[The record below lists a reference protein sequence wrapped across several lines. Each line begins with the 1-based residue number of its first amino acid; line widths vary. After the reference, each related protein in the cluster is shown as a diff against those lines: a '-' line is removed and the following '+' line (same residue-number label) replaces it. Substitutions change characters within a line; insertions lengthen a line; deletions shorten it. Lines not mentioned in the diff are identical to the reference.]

1 MVKNLQRRNS
11 SFIMIFK
18 IVIKVDIDEFY
29 FTSLGTCS
37 PDRSPF
43 RLKSESFSQI
53 DLEKDKENYQRR
65 RNKS

>member
-1 MVKNLQRRNS
+1 
-11 SFIMIFK
+11 MIFK